1 MKSNLYIPQK
11 IKVGF
16 QKRSDTYNGNLAYI
30 IFIDEKGVVRKEGS
44 WESWRDKKIETLEL
58 DNTPQSGYVFNKG
71 VERSN
76 YHFGSGRSYIRVHDP
91 RNFEFEISVDNL
103 IGILMNSDVSKRDIV
118 ESCVFAWAGKD
129 LILLPTN
136 SEQYKESQEFTK
148 KQFKSISTK
157 DLQKGFTYIRK
168 KSDEALVYIGYYEW
182 YEVQGYNLSRTS
194 KAKGKKH
201 VFYSTATKE
210 FVVISTNTL
219 AECISEE
226 VYSSYANLVEEFE
239 NSIHHK
245 PLVGFEL
252 KDITSLK
259 VKSYYHYFYK
269 KISEEQMIE
278 VSFYKRDKYQIMNG
292 RTEISVSSYK
302 LKDGIYE
309 QERNNNIGYFSNRN
323 PTIVEEITNTIF
335 NNKKDNIISFKDLE
349 DSIKSIGFKELFHK
363 RIDGVLVHNRD

>member
-16 QKRSDTYNGNLAYI
+16 QKRSDTYNGKLAYI

-44 WESWRDKKIETLEL
+44 WESWRDKKIETMEL

-71 VERSN
+71 VERNN

-157 DLQKGFTYIRK
+157 DLKKGFTYTRK
-168 KSDEALVYIGYYEW
+168 KSDEPLMYVGYYEW
-182 YEVQGYNLSRTS
+182 YEVEGYNLSRTS
-194 KAKGKKH
+194 KSKGKKH
-201 VFYSTATKE
+201 VFYSNVTKQ
-210 FVVISTNTL
+210 FMVISTNTL
-219 AECISEE
+219 AECINEE
-226 VYSSYANLVEEFE
+226 VDSSYADLVDEFE

-252 KDITSLK
+252 KDIKSLK
-259 VKSYYHYFYK
+259 TKSYYHHFYK
-269 KISEEQMIE
+269 KISEDHIIE
-278 VSFYKRDKYQIMNG
+278 ISFYKRDKYQRHNG
-292 RTEISVSSYK
+292 RSEINILSYK

-309 QERNNNIGYFSNRN
+309 QERNNNFGYFKNKSS
-323 PTIVEEITNTIF
+323 TIADQINDTIF
-335 NNKKDNIISFKDLE
+335 NNKNDNTISLKELE
-349 DSIKSIGFKELFHK
+349 ESIKTIDFKELFHK